1 MWNEET
7 GRGLLTIGWLPN
19 ASLRRCHMSENP
31 MDKNE
36 SKMQKDGENILG
48 NGNSK
53 CKKQDV

>member
-1 MWNEET
+1 
-7 GRGLLTIGWLPN
+7 
-19 ASLRRCHMSENP
+19 MSENP